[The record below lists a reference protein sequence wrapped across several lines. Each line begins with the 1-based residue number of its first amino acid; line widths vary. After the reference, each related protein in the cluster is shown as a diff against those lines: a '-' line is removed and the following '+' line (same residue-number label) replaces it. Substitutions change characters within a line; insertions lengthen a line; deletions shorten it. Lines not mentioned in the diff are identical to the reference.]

1 MSITAAKEFLVELID
16 DEEATARADQA
27 YLDAL
32 HQLATEMGFDAST
45 DEIRDAL
52 RQMKGV
58 DDLDDREVE
67 VSGYALFTGRDSL
80 FSMQSTFEPMGF
92 LR

>member
-1 MSITAAKEFLVELID
+1 MGIHAAKEFLVELID
-16 DEEATARADQA
+16 DEDATARADQA

-45 DEIRDAL
+45 DESRDAL
-52 RQMKGV
+52 RHMKGV
-58 DDLDDREVE
+58 DELGDREAE
-67 VSGYALFTGRDSL
+67 VSGFRFVGRDSL
-80 FSMQSTFEPMGF
+80 YSGGSMFETMGF